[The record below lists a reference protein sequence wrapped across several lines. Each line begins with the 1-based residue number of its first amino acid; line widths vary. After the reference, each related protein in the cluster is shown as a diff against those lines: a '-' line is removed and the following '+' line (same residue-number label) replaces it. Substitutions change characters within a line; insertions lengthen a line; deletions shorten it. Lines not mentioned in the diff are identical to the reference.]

1 MMRNIALRLMYDGTN
16 YHGWQVQKNAVS
28 AAETLERAILSVTGE
43 ESRVVGCGRTDAG
56 VHAEVYCANFRSSS
70 GIPAER
76 LPYALN
82 SRLPDDIVV
91 TAATDVPEDFNSIS
105 SCIKKE
111 YTYRVLSRP
120 VSNPFW
126 NNKAWFYP
134 YELDLELMCGAAAK
148 LVGTHDFAA
157 LRSAGTEV
165 KSTVRTVFY
174 YEIER
179 KDDIISFRICADGF
193 LYNMARAM
201 VGTAIYVSRGKISV
215 GGIEAILRSG
225 NRTLAGPTVPA
236 HGLYMTRLWYDGR
249 VGEML
254 RP

>member
-28 AAETLERAILSVTGE
+28 VAETLEIAISSVIGE
-43 ESRVVGCGRTDAG
+43 AARVVGCGRTDAG
-56 VHAEVYCANFRSSS
+56 VHAEVYCANFRSSC
-70 GIPAER
+70 GIPYDR

-91 TAATDVPEDFNSIS
+91 TAALDVPEDFNAIG
-105 SCIKKE
+105 SCQKKE

-120 VSNPFW
+120 VGDPFW
-126 NNKAWFYP
+126 NNRAWFYP
-134 YELDLELMCGAAAK
+134 YELDLELMRLAA
-148 LVGTHDFAA
+148 LEMTGTHDFAA
-157 LRSAGTEV
+157 LRSVGTEV

-174 YEIER
+174 YEIEQN
-179 KDDIISFRICADGF
+179 DDIIKFRICADGF

-201 VGTAIYVSRGKISV
+201 VGTAIYVSRGKIDPGDIS
-215 GGIEAILRSG
+215 GILRSG
-225 NRTLAGPTVPA
+225 NRTLAGPTAPA
-236 HGLYMTRLWYDGR
+236 HGLYMTKLWYQGP

-254 RP
+254 SR